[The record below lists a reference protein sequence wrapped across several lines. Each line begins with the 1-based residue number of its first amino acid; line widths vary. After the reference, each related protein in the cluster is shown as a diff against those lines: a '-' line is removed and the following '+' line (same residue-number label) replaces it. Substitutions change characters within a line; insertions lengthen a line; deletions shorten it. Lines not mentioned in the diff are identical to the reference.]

1 MKIPQLLIDSLQN
14 VKGFHEEAFI
24 KVHEQS
30 VSPTSIRLNPFK
42 PIEKWMNGDMSPSQQ
57 ERDSGADEPT
67 GEVVSQVPW
76 CEKGRYLET
85 RPKFTFDPL
94 LHAGAYYVQEASSM
108 FLETVLKQTVDLT
121 KDLKVLDLCA
131 APGGKS
137 TLINSLL
144 TPESLLVSNEVIRSR
159 ANILSDNL
167 TRWGTMNTVV
177 TNNDPKDFARLTGF
191 FDVLVIDAPCSGS
204 GLFRKDPEAIK
215 EWSLDNVTM
224 CSLRQKRIIGDVW
237 ASLKD
242 GGTLIY
248 STCSYSQAENEDIV
262 DWICEEFGAT
272 SLTINV
278 ANPDLQAGL
287 NGTASLTQNS
297 FRFYP
302 DQIKGE
308 GFFIA
313 AFKKQNPEK
322 ETFIRSGKP
331 IKNNSRRTER
341 EIFRTWVDDIDN
353 FTWFDKNE
361 DYFLINPEHEHTIR
375 LLQSNLYLRKAGVKM
390 GKIAGKD
397 LIPDH
402 ELALSL
408 YLSEN
413 IVRRELSRDEAIS
426 YLRRDEFTLEQ
437 AQKGWS
443 LMTFENLGLG
453 WAKILPNRINNYYP
467 KELRILSRV

>member
-1 MKIPQLLIDSLQN
+1 MKIPQALIDSLQN

-24 KVHEQS
+24 KIHEQS
-30 VSPTSIRLNPFK
+30 ESPTSIRLNPFK
-42 PIEKWMNGDMSPSQQ
+42 PIQKWGISQ
-57 ERDSGADEPT
+57 ENTTDE
-67 GEVVSQVPW
+67 GFSVIPW
-76 CEKGRYLET
+76 CEKGRYLAT
-85 RPKFTFDPL
+85 RSKFTFDPL
-94 LHAGAYYVQEASSM
+94 LHAGTYFVQEASAM
-108 FLETVLKQTVDLT
+108 FLETVLKQTVDLS
-121 KDLKVLDLCA
+121 KDIKILDLCA
-131 APGGKS
+131 APGGSS

-144 TPESLLVSNEVIRSR
+144 TPESLLISNEVIRSR
-159 ANILSDNL
+159 TNILSDNL

-177 TNNDPKDFARLTGF
+177 TNNDPKDFAKLTGF
-191 FDVLVIDAPCSGS
+191 FDVLVIDAPSSDS
-204 GLFRKDPEAIK
+204 GLFRKSPEILK
-215 EWSLDNVTM
+215 EWSLENVSL
-224 CSLRQKRIIGDVW
+224 CSLRQKRIIGDIW

-248 STCSYSQAENEDIV
+248 STASYSQAENEEIV
-262 DWICEEFGAT
+262 DWICEELGA
-272 SLTINV
+272 SNLTINV
-278 ANPDLQAGL
+278 ENPNL
-287 NGTASLTQNS
+287 NEKASLTQSS

-302 DQIKGE
+302 DQTKGE

-313 AFKKQNPEK
+313 ALKKQNPEK
-322 ETFIRSGKP
+322 ETFVRSGKP

-341 EIFRTWVDDIDN
+341 EVFRTWVDDIDN

-375 LLQSNLYLRKAGVKM
+375 LLQSSLSVRKAGVKM

-413 IVRRELSRDEAIS
+413 INRRELTQEEAIS
-426 YLRRDEFTLEQ
+426 YLRRDDFMLEQ

-443 LMTFENLGLG
+443 LMTFENIGLG
-453 WAKILPNRINNYYP
+453 WAKILQNRINNYYP
-467 KELRILSRV
+467 KELKI

>member
-1 MKIPQLLIDSLQN
+1 MKIPQALIDSLQN
-14 VKGFHEEAFI
+14 VKGFNEEAFI

-30 VSPTSIRLNPFK
+30 VSPISIRLSPFK
-42 PIEKWMNGDMSPSQQ
+42 PIEKWKNGDASPSQQ
-57 ERDSGADEPT
+57 ERDLGANEPT
-67 GEVVSQVPW
+67 GEVVSQIPW
-76 CEKGRYLET
+76 CEKGRYLAT
-85 RPKFTFDPL
+85 RSKFTFDPL
-94 LHAGAYYVQEASSM
+94 LHAGAYFVQEASAM
-108 FLETVLKQTVDLT
+108 FLETVLKQTVDLS

-131 APGGKS
+131 APGGSS

-191 FDVLVIDAPCSGS
+191 FDVLVIDAPSSDS
-204 GLFRKDPEAIK
+204 GLFRKSPETLK
-215 EWSLDNVTM
+215 EWSLENVTM
-224 CSLRQKRIIGDVW
+224 CSLRQKRIIGDIW

-248 STCSYSQAENEDIV
+248 STASYSQAENEAIV
-262 DWICEEFGAT
+262 DWICQELGA
-272 SLTINV
+272 SNLTINIE
-278 ANPDLQAGL
+278 NSNLQAGL
-287 NGTASLTQNS
+287 NGKTALTQSS

-313 AFKKQNPEK
+313 ALKKQNPEK
-322 ETFIRSGKP
+322 ETFVRSGKP

-375 LLQSNLYLRKAGVKM
+375 LLQSNLSVRKAGVKM

-413 IVRRELSRDEAIS
+413 INRRELTREEAIS
-426 YLRRDEFTLEQ
+426 YLRRDEFTLDQ

-453 WAKILPNRINNYYP
+453 WAKILQNRINNYYP
-467 KELRILSRV
+467 KELKI

>member
-1 MKIPQLLIDSLQN
+1 MKIPQALIDSLQN

-24 KVHEQS
+24 KIHEQS
-30 VSPTSIRLNPFK
+30 ESPTSIRLNPFK
-42 PIEKWMNGDMSPSQQ
+42 PIQKWGISQ
-57 ERDSGADEPT
+57 ENTTDE
-67 GEVVSQVPW
+67 GVSQVPW
-76 CEKGRYLET
+76 CEKGRYLAT

-94 LHAGAYYVQEASSM
+94 FHAGAYYVQEASSM
-108 FLETVLKQTVDLT
+108 FLETALKQTVDLT

-144 TPESLLVSNEVIRSR
+144 TPESLLISNEVIRSR
-159 ANILSDNL
+159 ANILADNL

-204 GLFRKDPEAIK
+204 GLFRKDPEAIN

-237 ASLKD
+237 ASLKE

-248 STCSYSQAENEDIV
+248 STCSYSEAENEDIV
-262 DWICEEFGAT
+262 KWICEEFGAKNLT
-272 SLTINV
+272 LDIANFQINTDLENTKAQSSL
-278 ANPDLQAGL
+278 
-287 NGTASLTQNS
+287 
-297 FRFYP
+297 RFYP

-313 AFKKQNPEK
+313 AFKKLNSEK

-341 EIFRTWVDDIDN
+341 EIFRTWVNGIDN
-353 FTWFDKNE
+353 FTWFEKND
-361 DYFLINPEHEHTIR
+361 DYFLINPDHEHIIK
-375 LLQSNLYLRKAGVKM
+375 LLQSNLYLRKAGIRM

-413 IVRRELSRDEAIS
+413 IARRELSREQAIS
-426 YLRRDEFTLEQ
+426 YLRRDDFTLEQ

-443 LMTFENLGLG
+443 LMTYEDHGLG

-467 KELRILSRV
+467 KELRILSRA

>member
-1 MKIPQLLIDSLQN
+1 MKIPQALIDSLQN
-14 VKGFHEEAFI
+14 MKGFQEEAFM
-24 KVHEQS
+24 KVHQQT
-30 VSPTSIRLNPFK
+30 VLPTSIRLSPFK
-42 PIEKWMNGDMSPSQQ
+42 PIEKWKNGDASPSQQ
-57 ERDSGADEPT
+57 ERDLGANEPT
-67 GEVVSQVPW
+67 GEVVSQIPW
-76 CEKGRYLET
+76 CEKGRYLAT
-85 RPKFTFDPL
+85 RSKFTFDPL
-94 LHAGAYYVQEASSM
+94 LHAGAYFVQEASAM
-108 FLETVLKQTVDLT
+108 FLETVLKQTVDLS
-121 KDLKVLDLCA
+121 KDIKVLDLCA
-131 APGGKS
+131 APGGSS

-144 TPESLLVSNEVIRSR
+144 TPESLLISNEVIRSR

-191 FDVLVIDAPCSGS
+191 FDVLVIDAPSSDS
-204 GLFRKDPEAIK
+204 GLFRKSSEILK
-215 EWSLDNVTM
+215 EWSLENVTT
-224 CSLRQKRIIGDVW
+224 CALRQKRIIGDIW

-248 STCSYSQAENEDIV
+248 STASYSKAENEDII
-262 DWICEEFGAT
+262 DWICEELGA
-272 SLTINV
+272 SNLTINID
-278 ANPDLQAGL
+278 NPILQAGL
-287 NGTASLTQNS
+287 NAEASLTQSS

-313 AFKKQNPEK
+313 ALKKQNPEK
-322 ETFIRSGKP
+322 ETFVRSGKP

-375 LLQSNLYLRKAGVKM
+375 LLQSSLSIRKAGVKM

-413 IVRRELSRDEAIS
+413 INRRELTREEAIS
-426 YLRRDEFTLEQ
+426 YLRKDDFTLEQ

-453 WAKILPNRINNYYP
+453 WAKILQNRINNYYP
-467 KELRILSRV
+467 KELKI